1 MGLAIFE
8 LGWIDYT
15 PLTGEA
21 WMMIGYA
28 WIAFAA
34 GSALLILARRAVGVS
49 TELQTIGENDIH
61 LEIRFLVV
69 TIWILCAIALIG
81 VLQHWSI
88 VLKRYGSLAGVLLHG
103 GEIYHLRTSGKLTGG
118 IPYADSLAL
127 TASCLAGRYCGR
139 LGRIKFFALLPLGIV
154 LLDEVAAAAR
164 AKLLTAG
171 LLFLSAYFLS
181 RAPSARKTVGTVRR
195 FLPLMAVL
203 VVLSFGVEFVRG
215 FREGAASYYGMSKKF
230 EEYPFIPPSIY
241 LYVSG
246 HPGVFSAYLKADAEH
261 PFPGSLTLAPLYR
274 IFVRLGLADPV
285 PLYQRF
291 YNIPISVNT
300 GTYLREIHAEYGIVG
315 VLLIPYLLGGAS
327 TMLWM
332 KQRKQGGIVPVI
344 ILSHLYVVVAMTFVL
359 PATAWGFFLL
369 SLGLSLALGG
379 LIEQLCKPD
388 SRSSESMAT
397 PL

>member
-34 GSALLILARRAVGVS
+34 GSAILILARRAVGVS
-49 TELQTIGENDIH
+49 SETQTISENDIH
-61 LEIRFLVV
+61 LEIRLLVV

-139 LGRIKFFALLPLGIV
+139 LGRIKFLALLPLSIV

-171 LLFLSAYFLS
+171 LLFLSAYFVS
-181 RAPSARKTVGTVRR
+181 KTPSARKATGAVRR
-195 FLPLMAVL
+195 YLPLIAV
-203 VVLSFGVEFVRG
+203 VIVLIFGVEFVRG

-241 LYVSG
+241 IYASG
-246 HPGVFSAYLKADAEH
+246 HPGVFSAYLKAEAEH
-261 PFPGSLTLAPLYR
+261 PFPGSITFAPL
-274 IFVRLGLADPV
+274 FRLLSRFGLADPA
-285 PLYQRF
+285 PLYQKF
-291 YNIPISVNT
+291 YNIPMSINT
-300 GTYLREIHAEYGIVG
+300 GTYLREIHAEFGVAGILV
-315 VLLIPYLLGGAS
+315 VPYLLGMMCTVIWNRLRNHPGM
-327 TMLWM
+327 T
-332 KQRKQGGIVPVI
+332 PVI
-344 ILSHLYVVVAMTFVL
+344 LLSHLYVVVALTFVVQGTQL
-359 PATAWGFFLL
+359 GFWLISLL
-369 SLGLSLALGG
+369 GSMALGWF
-379 LIEQLCKPD
+379 IERLCY
-388 SRSSESMAT
+388 RHA
-397 PL
+397 L